1 MALLAK
7 NVETPFGIILDTAY
21 FKILTAG
28 YTDNTQRIFFEG
40 DLFLNEEYSKLG
52 AEAALPF
59 GKVSFDFISDDK
71 ETNFIHQAYEYI
83 KMECKRMEGKT
94 LEEVNAWNQAYFD
107 ECATNNVPPTE
118 SLKVAYY
125 YLIGAED
132 C

>member
-21 FKILTAG
+21 FKISTAG
-28 YTDNTQRIFFEG
+28 YTDNTQKIFFEG
-40 DLFLNEEYSKLG
+40 DLFLNEEYADQGS
-52 AEAALPF
+52 AAALPF
-59 GKVSFDFISDDK
+59 GKISYDFTSDDK

-83 KMECKRMEGKT
+83 KMECKRMENMS

-107 ECATNNVPPTE
+107 ECAKNNIPPTE
-118 SLKVAYY
+118 SLKTAYY
-125 YLIGAED
+125 YLIGAID